1 MAYGQIKVDT
11 ITFTDGGI
19 DKSVSIS
26 GLVQNPTF
34 SGNITVTG
42 TISGNTLQGQTVSG
56 LTVTGTTAQF
66 ASGTFTSL
74 TGTTTTGTT
83 ASFATGVFTS
93 ITGTTA
99 TITSGIFASG
109 TAAAPSVSVGTTDNG
124 LYSPG
129 ADQVAIS
136 TNGTGRLFVDASGN
150 VGINAASTGVVSTG
164 IPVIE
169 IKGNSAAQTD
179 RTGGIR
185 FTRYDGVI
193 GAEIYNAD
201 GATYIDSKSPYPLI
215 FYTGGGEKM
224 VLNSS
229 GRLGLGTSSPGFKLT
244 IEDSTTPRIRIGD
257 GVRHVN
263 LDGGSATQNAAIG
276 TDYTGSFGIYT
287 NGAANTRLH
296 ITSAGLVGIGTTSP
310 QALLEISSGVTDG
323 PVLRLNNLNTSVNSG
338 TEYGRIQW
346 NANDSSGGGTGIS
359 AYIASLAT
367 NAGVEGALTFGTR
380 AVSYTHLTLPTIYS
394 V

>member
-56 LTVTGTTAQF
+56 VTVTGTTAQF

-136 TNGTGRLFVDASGN
+136 TNGTGRLFVTDTGL
-150 VGINAASTGVVSTG
+150 VGIGVSSPSGLGLHLKASNSSATGDGTLIVEQGSSPS
-164 IPVIE
+164 IQFL
-169 IKGNSAAQTD
+169 SANTQNQSINFGD
-179 RTGGIR
+179 PQSNK
-185 FTRYDGVI
+185 I
-193 GAEIYNAD
+193 GAV
-201 GATYIDSKSPYPLI
+201 TYAHSTDSLFFKVNDSERMRLD
-215 FYTGGGEKM
+215 
-224 VLNSS
+224 SS
-229 GRLGLGTSSPGFKLT
+229 GRLGLGTSIP
-244 IEDSTTPRIRIGD
+244 DSTLTVGTLSGGAPTVRGDIIINHVGGGASLTTKGGLEFKVDGNNNGYGARLLSAFNGVSAYNFAIQTRNNSTSWSTPLLIDSAGI
-257 GVRHVN
+257 VN
-263 LDGGSATQNAAIG
+263 I
-276 TDYTGSFGIYT
+276 
-287 NGAANTRLH
+287 ANTPTYADNTAAL
-296 ITSAGLVGIGTTSP
+296 AGGLVAGDIYRKSDGTLMIT
-310 QALLEISSGVTDG
+310 
-323 PVLRLNNLNTSVNSG
+323 
-338 TEYGRIQW
+338 Y
-346 NANDSSGGGTGIS
+346 
-359 AYIASLAT
+359 
-367 NAGVEGALTFGTR
+367 
-380 AVSYTHLTLPTIYS
+380 
-394 V
+394 